1 MRVRRVC
8 QPTSARGA
16 LPCWDE
22 PALKATFAV
31 TLVSRAGTV
40 SLSNMPVLPDS
51 PATDTKALADDEK
64 ALYAGVAEGDW
75 VVSKYATTPPVR
87 RPVRAARTGACLL
100 IEALRLQ
107 MSTYLL
113 AYANGPFEYL
123 ESSYKS
129 PLSGAVRPLRI
140 YGARPSLRAR
150 PRRRV
155 HAPFPDFASLSCSF
169 SARVQ
174 RPRTASTRR
183 SSRSTSRR
191 RCSRCTSRCSTSST
205 RSRSSTRSSRATL
218 TPARWRTG
226 CAASRFSLPSA
237 LAGGAN

>member
-40 SLSNMPVLPDS
+40 SLSNMPVLSDS

-87 RPVRAARTGACLL
+87 RPVRAARIGACLL
-100 IEALRLQ
+100 IEASRLQ

-155 HAPFPDFASLSCSF
+155 HAPFPDFF
-169 SARVQ
+169 SRFICARVATPDCIHQ
-174 RPRTASTRR
+174 AQFALDVKAKVLPLYEQVFDVEYPLPKLDTLVASDFDAGAMENWVRPLP
-183 SSRSTSRR
+183 SRS
-191 RCSRCTSRCSTSST
+191 
-205 RSRSSTRSSRATL
+205 
-218 TPARWRTG
+218 P
-226 CAASRFSLPSA
+226 PSA
-237 LAGGAN
+237 EAAGAY